1 MENKNINIEFI
12 TWLEQQRCYPFEQGW
27 MLKQSFNGHMDIMF
41 TGKEIIESSKQ
52 IYLTHFKE
60 FKLKNILCM
69 KI

>member
-1 MENKNINIEFI
+1 MNPEFAQWIE
-12 TWLEQQRCYPFEQGW
+12 EQECYPFIQGW

-41 TGKEIIESSKQ
+41 TGKEIIESNKQ

-69 KI
+69 EI